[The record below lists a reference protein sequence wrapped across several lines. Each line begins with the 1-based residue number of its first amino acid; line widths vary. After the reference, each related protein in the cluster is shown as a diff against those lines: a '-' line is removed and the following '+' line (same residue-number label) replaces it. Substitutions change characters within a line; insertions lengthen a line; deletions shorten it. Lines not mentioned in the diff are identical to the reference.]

1 MKKISL
7 LEKVLNI
14 LGLIIVFVVI
24 FLAFFYK
31 QQIEKYAMGGYFG
44 VLVSCFASTAT
55 ILLPAP
61 GIFVVIQYAQL
72 LNPVLVVILGGIG
85 TASGELI
92 GYILG
97 RAGKN
102 ITNINIDNKI
112 LRIFEKHPYVAV
124 FIFSVLPLPLFDVIG
139 VVSGMSKVNVC
150 KFWLVCLLGKIIK
163 MSIYILMVEYIKDFI
178 K

>member
-24 FLAFFYK
+24 FFAFFYK

-72 LNPVLVVILGGIG
+72 LNPVFVVILGGIG
-85 TASGELI
+85 TATGELI

-112 LRIFEKHPYVAV
+112 LRNFEKHPYIAV

-150 KFWLVCLLGKIIK
+150 RFWLVCLLGKIIK

>member
-14 LGLIIVFVVI
+14 LGLVIVFVVI
-24 FLAFFYK
+24 LFAFFYK

-102 ITNINIDNKI
+102 ITNINSDNKI

-150 KFWLVCLLGKIIK
+150 KFWVVCLLGKIIK
-163 MSIYILMVEYIKDFI
+163 MSIYILMVEYIKEFI